1 MKDPAMLRIGKL
13 TDYATVLMS
22 CLASRAITLMAASE
36 LAALARLELPTA
48 RKLLKQLAT
57 AGLIQSQRGS
67 RGGYQLCR
75 PATDIS
81 VLDIVVALEGPL
93 GMTECSAHAG
103 ACGREPHCQVQHNW
117 QRVSAVI
124 AAALQE
130 IKLADMLPAPP
141 PPRRQSKPRPFPVA
155 VVLRT

>member
-1 MKDPAMLRIGKL
+1 MLRIGKL

-22 CLASRAITLMAASE
+22 CLASRAAVVMSAAE
-36 LAALARLELPTA
+36 LAALARLELPTT

-57 AGLIQSQRGS
+57 AGLIESQRGTH
-67 RGGYQLCR
+67 GGYRLGR
-75 PATDIS
+75 PASDIS
-81 VLDIVVALEGPL
+81 VLDIVIALEGPL

-124 AAALQE
+124 AAALQD
-130 IKLADMLPAPP
+130 IKLADMLVGEQSLPTRA
-141 PPRRQSKPRPFPVA
+141 RSKPRPVPVTM
-155 VVLRT
+155 VLRN